1 MSLDPVLSV
10 VHIAAGFALS
20 VALGFGPAYGLLPGA
35 LRRHALLVAP
45 GAGYAAYCLVTIAVS
60 VNLGLPVNTALWI
73 ALAVLAAASAVA
85 FAAARRRE
93 ELRGM
98 WAGARPAAL
107 ATLLMA
113 AVMFWPVVWQG
124 TTLYLGTANIDF
136 YQSLAYQEVLARY
149 DLAALDPRP
158 AVDYSLDPF
167 FGTFPDPV
175 PAKFGG
181 VMFALLLQKALF
193 LEPRAALMTAVV
205 VFLLALPAATSLF
218 AKTALDMG
226 DRVAGVSAGLIAVSA
241 PVAMSFIHVLVGQN
255 SSLALLPLAL
265 AVCYLAVRSR
275 DWRVLALALVLLDAV
290 LWMYVAILPYI
301 GAPVGLFALYDLAR
315 NRRGALRWAATAAGI
330 LAGGFIVVQLG
341 MERETRQL
349 VDDMVS
355 LLGRANRV
363 VYVDFLTE
371 LSLPHSLG
379 LTSYPVTSSVY
390 LAHAPTSTWVALA
403 AGFVAAAFVV
413 LAFYFRSFVA
423 WARRAAPEPRAF
435 AIAAL
440 VVYLAVWCHFNFI
453 ALYGYAIFKMASW
466 LQFFF
471 VPFVAY
477 GLVHFASQRGRGG
490 PLARFDAAFAVIV
503 GGLAVAANVVA
514 TFEFGVKGLGDDT
527 RRGSIV
533 NSYGIGGNRDY
544 LQLERDL
551 ARVLPAHSVVGIAMP
566 DFIANLWTTYYV
578 QRAGMRASLVSHDDF
593 PDEDAA
599 LPDVHTRRVVNSA
612 GQSLVYKPRY
622 HADRPPHL
630 LLEGP
635 ANLNREITDQ
645 KAEAPPLWSNGTFV
659 LVETARMRDALVTAR
674 GFYRLEYFDRERFS
688 WWWPERMRWS
698 AQGGEFLLLN
708 ASRPGEPHRL
718 SFVAVAG
725 VQREMP
731 RHLEIWLNGKL
742 VDEVTVR
749 GAARVVSK
757 PFHPTGGFDMLVVRS
772 RERVSPTPRNFG
784 LWNRH
789 IAIDQR
795 QLNLLFAQARI
806 LREGE
811 RGEAVGAGTLA
822 GKDIIDRSV
831 EFNGLSMDGWASPDT
846 RIVLPVAAG
855 TARARLQV
863 EVPGWAGYTFP
874 LRVAVTTNGV
884 TRRHELARAG
894 AHELECDLAAGADK
908 LDLRIESAQ
917 STSVPGV
924 GTATFLLRSV
934 RLE

>member
-1 MSLDPVLSV
+1 MPGDFVSSLVQV
-10 VHIAAGFALS
+10 AAGFSLC
-20 VALGFGPAYGLLPGA
+20 VALGFGVAYWLLPGS
-35 LRRHALLVAP
+35 LRRHVLLVAP
-45 GAGYAAYCLVTIAVS
+45 GAGYAVYCLVTIAVS
-60 VNLGLPVNTALWI
+60 VNFRLPVNVALWI
-73 ALAVLAAASAVA
+73 ALAILAAASAGA
-85 FAAARRRE
+85 SMAASRSG
-93 ELRGM
+93 ELGAM

-107 ATLLMA
+107 ATLLMV
-113 AVMFWPVVWQG
+113 AVVFWPVLWQG

-136 YQSLAYQEVLARY
+136 YQSLAYQEVLDRY
-149 DLAALDPRP
+149 GLAALDPRP

-226 DRVAGVSAGLIAVSA
+226 ERVAGVSAGLIAVSA

-255 SSLALLPLAL
+255 SSLALLPLTL
-265 AVCYLAVRSR
+265 AVCYLAVRAR
-275 DWRVLALALVLLDAV
+275 DWRVLVLALLLIDAV
-290 LWMYVAILPYI
+290 LWMYVAMLPYI

-315 NRRGALRWAATAAGI
+315 NRRGALRWLAIAAGI
-330 LAGGFIVVQLG
+330 LAGGFVVLQLG
-341 MERETRQL
+341 MARETRQL
-349 VDDMVS
+349 VDDMLS

-379 LTSYPVTSSVY
+379 LTSYPVTASVY
-390 LAHAPTSTWVALA
+390 LANARTSSWVALA
-403 AGFVAAAFVV
+403 AGFVAASFVV
-413 LAFYFRSFVA
+413 LAFYFRSFAA
-423 WARRAAPEPRAF
+423 WARRVAAEPRAF
-435 AIAAL
+435 GIAAL
-440 VVYLAVWCHFNFI
+440 VVYLAVWVHFNFI

-477 GLVHFASQRGRGG
+477 GLVHFVSQRARGG
-490 PLARFDAAFAVIV
+490 RRARFDAGFAVVV

-514 TFEFGVKGLGDDT
+514 AIEFGVKGLGDDT

-551 ARVLPAHSVVGIAMP
+551 ARVLPPHSVVGIAMP

-578 QRAGMRASLVSHDDF
+578 RRAGMRASLVSHDDF

-622 HADRPPHL
+622 HADRPPYL

-635 ANLNREITDQ
+635 GNLNREITDQ
-645 KAEAPPLWSNGTFV
+645 KALAPPLWSNQSFV
-659 LVETARMRDALVTAR
+659 LVDTRQMHDALVTAR
-674 GFYRLEYFDRERFS
+674 GFYRLEYFDRDRFA
-688 WWWPERMRWS
+688 WWWPDRMRWS

-708 ASRPGEPHRL
+708 ASRPAEPHRL

-725 VQREMP
+725 TEREMP

-742 VDEVTVR
+742 VDEVAVH

-757 PFHPTGGFDMLVVRS
+757 PFHPTGGFDTLVVRA
-772 RERVSPTPRNFG
+772 REKVSPTPRDFG

-795 QLNLLFAQARI
+795 QLNLLFAQARVF
-806 LREGE
+806 REGE
-811 RGEAVGAGTLA
+811 GGEMVGRGTLTA
-822 GKDIIDRSV
+822 KDIIDRSR
-831 EFNGLSMDGWASPDT
+831 EFDGVSLDGWAAPRT
-846 RIVLPVAAG
+846 RILLPLAPGA
-855 TARARLQV
+855 ARARLKVQ
-863 EVPGWAGYTFP
+863 VPGWAGYKLP
-874 LRVAVTTNGV
+874 LRVAATVNG
-884 TRRHELARAG
+884 RRTGHELQVG
-894 AHELECDLAAGADK
+894 SQEIDWPLAADARDLELVLEAD
-908 LDLRIESAQ
+908 Q
-917 STSVPGV
+917 STAVPGV
-924 GTATFLLRSV
+924 GAGSV
-934 RLE
+934 RIEALSIE